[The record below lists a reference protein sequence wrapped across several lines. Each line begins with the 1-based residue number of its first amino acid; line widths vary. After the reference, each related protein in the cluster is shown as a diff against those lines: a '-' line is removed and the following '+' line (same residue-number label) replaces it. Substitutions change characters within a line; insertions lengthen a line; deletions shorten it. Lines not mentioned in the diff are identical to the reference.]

1 MDGTPVTF
9 YIDLEPGELADIEVV
24 ARSSLAFASAVREIA
39 YIIDPSVELRISLAS
54 GTEGSLT
61 LNSFVDLAKK
71 GRSKAK
77 KALWAVVVV
86 CAASFAQDL
95 RAALIDR
102 LLKSEDIRQVFEII
116 KEHTGIDLA
125 EAGSGV
131 SDDDAKRIGKQVV
144 EILKTD
150 TDIQA
155 FRPVFREAL
164 RDDAIKGLGVG
175 IEHGERPQQVVPRE
189 RFSELAGP
197 SEIEDLDGGK
207 RTKTAHE
214 TVRLISPVL
223 LQGDRKWKF
232 MGKDGE
238 FGASIKD
245 LSFLEDALT
254 GRHPIPMVY
263 GVEMDIMLQTVEEK
277 QDGVWKPTDRKVLDV
292 LAVRPP
298 LTQAEMDLPSP
309 KKP

>member
-39 YIIDPSVELRISLAS
+39 YIIDPSAELRITLAS

-61 LNSFVDLAKK
+61 LNSFVEFAKK

-77 KALWAVVVV
+77 KALWAAVIV

-95 RAALIDR
+95 RAALVER
-102 LLKSEDIRQVFEII
+102 LLKSDDIRQVFEVI
-116 KEHTGIDLA
+116 KDYTGIDLA
-125 EAGSGV
+125 SEGSGL

-150 TDIQA
+150 TDIEA

-164 RDDAIKGLGVG
+164 RDEAIKGVGVG
-175 IEHGERPQQVVPRE
+175 LEHRERPKQVVPRE
-189 RFSELAGP
+189 RFAELAGS

-207 RTKTAHE
+207 RIKTGAE

-223 LQGDRKWKF
+223 LQGDRKWRF
-232 MGKDGE
+232 MGRDGE
-238 FGASIKD
+238 FGAAIKD
-245 LSFLEDALT
+245 LVFLEDALT

-263 GVEMDIMLQTVEEK
+263 GVEMDIMLQVTEEK
-277 QDGVWKPTDRKVLDV
+277 QDGVWKPTERKVLDV

-298 LTQAEMDLPSP
+298 LTQAEMDLPPP